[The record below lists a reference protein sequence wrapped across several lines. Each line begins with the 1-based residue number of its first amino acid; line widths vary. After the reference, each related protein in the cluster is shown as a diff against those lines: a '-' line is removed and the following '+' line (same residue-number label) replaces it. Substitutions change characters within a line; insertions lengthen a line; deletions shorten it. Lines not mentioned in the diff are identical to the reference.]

1 MLGTTALYST
11 EEKNLMTR
19 NNSASN
25 CGPTRTSIDTAKDS
39 IRLYL
44 GADPASKVGGGA
56 ISAIFGSLVSL
67 RVHYCKRDEVY
78 FTTVLW
84 QDYGRQNGLKSR
96 MLFPELYKIMVK
108 TVTFIGFRGRSP
120 QSPPWIHP

>member
-44 GADPASKVGGGA
+44 GADSASKVGGG
-56 ISAIFGSLVSL
+56 FQQYLV
-67 RVHYCKRDEVY
+67 V
-78 FTTVLW
+78 
-84 QDYGRQNGLKSR
+84 
-96 MLFPELYKIMVK
+96 
-108 TVTFIGFRGRSP
+108 
-120 QSPPWIHP
+120 